1 MAIFKKN
8 LFFLILYIAF
18 INIFFIS
25 CFITLLIER
34 GGKRG
39 EAYEG
44 HVLEKQQQQKTFLL
58 SIIGFTII
66 SRILLPLHR
75 TAVDL

>member
-1 MAIFKKN
+1 MAIFKKD
-8 LFFLILYIAF
+8 LFFFFILYIAF

-44 HVLEKQQQQKTFLL
+44 HVLEKQQQQSFLL
-58 SIIGFTII
+58 SIIGFAII
-66 SRILLPLHR
+66 SRILLPLHH
-75 TAVDL
+75 TAVD